1 MMMDEKQALEYAA
14 NILRTLGAQM
24 EIATK
29 QRDSMFRAARVLDD
43 YFQDEEE
50 GDGQ

>member
-1 MMMDEKQALEYAA
+1 MNEKEALEYAA
-14 NILRTLGAQM
+14 NILRTLGTQM

-43 YFQDEEE
+43 YFQEDS
-50 GDGQ
+50 DGSAGG